1 MNKCLNYNVF
11 HSAISIYLFIY
22 FFIFLLPLLL
32 NLPQIKINKTVIVIG
47 PQRIWTAGEFEHDTR
62 KKRHSEGG
70 VVVPPV
76 LLRDMQA
83 LRDYLP
89 GMKEKYEKLCFE

>member
-1 MNKCLNYNVF
+1 MSFEPLPLN
-11 HSAISIYLFIY
+11 LC
-22 FFIFLLPLLL
+22 LLPLRTSV
-32 NLPQIKINKTVIVIG
+32 LPCLSPAG

-62 KKRHSEGG
+62 KSRHEQGG

>member
-1 MNKCLNYNVF
+1 MRPLYFFKCVNTICLNFNV
-11 HSAISIYLFIY
+11 SPLSIT
-22 FFIFLLPLLL
+22 
-32 NLPQIKINKTVIVIG
+32 NLSSG

-62 KKRHSEGG
+62 QSRAEAGG
-70 VVVPPV
+70 VIVPPV

-89 GMKEKYEKLCFE
+89 GMKEKYGVLCFEEGK

>member
-1 MNKCLNYNVF
+1 MAFTNAWGLCIKDLIFFSYN
-11 HSAISIYLFIY
+11 
-22 FFIFLLPLLL
+22 FLLL
-32 NLPQIKINKTVIVIG
+32 G

-62 KKRHSEGG
+62 QSRAEAGG
-70 VVVPPV
+70 VIVPPV

-89 GMKEKYEKLCFE
+89 GMKEKYGVLCFEECK

>member
-1 MNKCLNYNVF
+1 MHSHLNNICIVT
-11 HSAISIYLFIY
+11 S
-22 FFIFLLPLLL
+22 LPSFA
-32 NLPQIKINKTVIVIG
+32 G

-62 KKRHSEGG
+62 QKRHSEGG

-89 GMKEKYEKLCFE
+89 GMKEKYEKLSFE

>member
-1 MNKCLNYNVF
+1 MFQL
-11 HSAISIYLFIY
+11 S
-22 FFIFLLPLLL
+22 FLLKFYLLICSICNCFAL
-32 NLPQIKINKTVIVIG
+32 FTYIYTFSHTG

-62 KKRHSEGG
+62 KKRHDEGG

-89 GMKEKYEKLCFE
+89 GMKEKYEKLSFEA

>member
-1 MNKCLNYNVF
+1 MLARHCWYLRQIYRFPALVF
-11 HSAISIYLFIY
+11 A
-22 FFIFLLPLLL
+22 
-32 NLPQIKINKTVIVIG
+32 G

-62 KKRHSEGG
+62 QKRHEEGG

-89 GMKEKYEKLCFE
+89 GMKEKYGKLSFE

>member
-1 MNKCLNYNVF
+1 MALKWSLTQPHNTSRVHILC
-11 HSAISIYLFIY
+11 I
-22 FFIFLLPLLL
+22 
-32 NLPQIKINKTVIVIG
+32 TG

-62 KKRHSEGG
+62 EKRHSEGG

-89 GMKEKYEKLCFE
+89 GMKEKYEKLSFEA